1 MEFLFMLIA
10 ALGGGFF
17 GAAIGANFAFVMVGF
32 SLLAAVG
39 SAIAGAPE
47 MSNLMFSYV
56 AFGPFMGPHVAF
68 AGGVAAAAYAAKR
81 GYQDSGKDIVLPLAR
96 LGKPDVLLVGA
107 LFGGIGY
114 LLQQAVG
121 MIPWFG
127 THTDTVAVS
136 IIVSA
141 FAVRLLFGDGKLLNA
156 EKFNKGP
163 GGRFAPHQ
171 DSSWLRYQEK
181 PGQMLTIGA
190 FAGILAAGVS
200 VILSVNYP
208 AIGAFGNANTL
219 PFAISAITIC
229 LLNMGYNVP
238 VTHHMTNIGGMAAI
252 VFYPF
257 LAGAPSIAAA
267 GWVPSAA
274 IAALLVGALFGV
286 LAAFVCEWMARLF
299 LARGTTH
306 IDPPAFAIFPMNTL
320 IMLIAALLPAVS

>member
-39 SAIAGAPE
+39 SAVAGAPE
-47 MSNLMFSYV
+47 MSDMMFNYV
-56 AFGPFMGPHVAF
+56 SFGPFMGPHVAF
-68 AGGVAAAAYAAKR
+68 AGGVAAAAYAARR
-81 GYQDSGKDIVLPLAR
+81 GYSDSGKDIVLPLAR

-114 LLQQAVG
+114 ALQQAIHL
-121 MIPWFG
+121 IPWFG
-127 THTDTVAVS
+127 NHTDSVALS
-136 IIVSA
+136 IIISA
-141 FAVRLLFGDGKLLNA
+141 FAVRLIFGDGSLLNLD
-156 EKFNKGP
+156 KCNPSGP
-163 GGRFAPHQ
+163 RFAPHG

-200 VILSVNYP
+200 VVLSTSFP
-208 AIGAFGNANTL
+208 AVAAFGNANTL

-238 VTHHMTNIGGMAAI
+238 VTHHMTNIGGLAAI
-252 VFYPF
+252 VFYPY
-257 LAGAPSIAAA
+257 LAGAASISEA
-267 GWVPSAA
+267 GWVPEAA
-274 IAALLVGALFGV
+274 VGALIVGAVFGV
-286 LAAFVCEWMARLF
+286 LAAFLGEWMARFF

-306 IDPPAFAIFPMNTL
+306 VDPPAFAIWPMNTV